1 MDRRSETI
9 LSLDKRLVVR
19 AGVRQVIVEPEA
31 EFAVRR
37 GDLVFLSG
45 ATGAGKTLLGR
56 RLADTEASWWQKNRG
71 ERPRVGTI
79 FQEPSAFSDPYTS
92 ARRQLEETAKT
103 YGSREDIDSLCRDL
117 GISAREGELFPGGLS
132 AGQQQRLL
140 IGIQLLRRPELLIA
154 DEPTSALDPVNR
166 AKIIRLLVVAL
177 YRRHIDSLLL
187 ITHDQLVV
195 HLARMIWR
203 ELGGEDFPGLFFWLE
218 FATEESGVTCLRSA
232 EGAGTATETGGSRP
246 LWLPC
251 SQYVGFLSGD
261 ARIRRRASLE
271 QSASVLAKEME
282 GRGAS
287 CLREL
292 EEGSATPVLLR
303 TERGNEGMA
312 LDRWFFYGRPRCS
325 AGIDFSR
332 EPVCIEKGQIAAL
345 IGESGAGKTTAMR
358 VAARLLS
365 GHRGRGWEGVK
376 ERLDDLRWRTAQR
389 NLQIVFQN
397 PEATTLNPSQTIGR
411 LVASLP
417 GGARAAKEE
426 CGCLLRER
434 LQLPGDVFSRYPS
447 ELSGG
452 EKYRCGLLLAL
463 VNEPDFLIL
472 DEPFAAV
479 DEEIQ
484 MQIVELCFELKRGTL
499 GGKGYRY
506 RSGDPLGVLIISHQ
520 VEIVFK
526 ICDWWYLIDRR
537 GGREF
542 GECVWGGRPVDA
554 YGAFRRGEIRS
565 PYLDALMALVFE
577 NRLPAT

>member
-9 LSLDKRLVVR
+9 LSLDKKLVVR
-19 AGVRQVIVEPEA
+19 AGVRQVIVAPEA
-31 EFAVRR
+31 KFAVRR

-56 RLADTEASWWQKNRG
+56 RLADPEASWWRKSRG

-79 FQEPSAFSDPYTS
+79 FQEPAAFSDPYTS
-92 ARRQLEETAKT
+92 ARRQLQETAKT
-103 YGSREDIDSLCRDL
+103 YGSHEDVDSLCRDL

-177 YRRHIDSLLL
+177 YHRHVDSLLI
-187 ITHDQLVV
+187 ITHDLLVV
-195 HLARMIWR
+195 HLARVIWK
-203 ELGGEDFPGLFFWLE
+203 ELGGEDFPGLFFRLE
-218 FATEESGVTCLRSA
+218 FATEAPGVTCLRS
-232 EGAGTATETGGSRP
+232 EGGAGTTRGTDGFRS

-261 ARIRRRASLE
+261 AKIRSRAALE
-271 QSASVLAKEME
+271 QSAAVLARGMD

-292 EEGSATPVLLR
+292 EDGSATPVLR
-303 TERGNEGMA
+303 ETERGSEGMA
-312 LDRWFFYGRPRCS
+312 LDRWFFYGRPRRS
-325 AGIDFSR
+325 AGVDFSR
-332 EPVCIEKGQIAAL
+332 EPVCIKKGRIAAL
-345 IGESGAGKTTAMR
+345 IGESGSGKTTAMR

-365 GHRGRGWEGVK
+365 GHRARGWEGVK
-376 ERLDDLRWRTAQR
+376 ERLDDRRRGTAQR

-411 LVASLP
+411 LVAGLP
-417 GGARAAKEE
+417 EGKGTGREE
-426 CGCLLRER
+426 CGRLLRER
-434 LQLPGDVFSRYPS
+434 LELPGDVFSRYPS

-463 VNEPDFLIL
+463 LNEPDYLIL

-484 MQIVELCFELKRGTL
+484 TRLVELCFELKKGTL
-499 GGKGYRY
+499 GADGYRY
-506 RSGDPLGVLIISHQ
+506 RSGNPLGLLIISHQ
-520 VEIVFK
+520 IEIVFK

-537 GGREF
+537 EDREF
-542 GECVWGGRPVDA
+542 GECVWNGRPIDA
-554 YGAFRRGEIRS
+554 YSAFRRDEIRS
-565 PYLDALMALVFE
+565 PYLDALMTLAFE
-577 NRLPAT
+577 NKLPTT